1 MQHKKFTLGA
11 ILLVIIGLS
20 GIHAQETIPAAGGD
34 ASGSEGSASYSIGQ
48 TVYTTIAG
56 TNGTAAQGV
65 QQPYEISIISEVV
78 ETTGINL
85 LISVY
90 PNPVT
95 KFLILKIPEFDQVNL
110 WYELY
115 DIDGQLLENK
125 RIITDETVIS
135 MNNLVSSA
143 YLLKIINGD
152 QELKSFKII
161 KK

>member
-1 MQHKKFTLGA
+1 MQYTKFTLGA
-11 ILLVIIGLS
+11 ILLVIMGLS
-20 GIHAQETIPAAGGD
+20 GVHAQEAILATGGKT
-34 ASGSEGSASYSIGQ
+34 SGSDGSVSYSVGQ
-48 TVYTTIAG
+48 VVYTLNTG
-56 TNGTAAQGV
+56 TNGSIAPGV
-65 QQPYEISIISEVV
+65 QQPYEISIVSEL
-78 ETTGINL
+78 EEATGINL

-95 KFLILKIPEFDQVNL
+95 ELLILKILAVDKVNL

-115 DIDGQLLENK
+115 GINGQLLENK

-135 MNNLVSSA
+135 LNNLVSSA

-161 KK
+161 KN